1 MWLFNFVFEAGCEIE
16 SVGDEQVHGGH
27 EGHPA
32 PGHGALVCVK

>member
-16 SVGDEQVHGGH
+16 SVGDGHVHDGY

-32 PGHGALVCVK
+32 PGHRALFCLK